1 MKKNTGSSFNTLT
14 VASYW
19 IEYLLDAA
27 LHAGCNL
34 SDDLIQLGVSDEDLE
49 SPGARIPLETEHC
62 LLMSAIRQTGD
73 RYFGLHMGERIRPHF
88 MGELGY
94 ASMSSANLGQAI
106 ELAIP
111 YLRLTTEF
119 ARMESHWENEHLIL
133 KWVTPF
139 SDLPAARHRVEA
151 YFAACIVFGRWI
163 IGNDGHPVEICFSH
177 PGPANTEEY
186 ERVFQCPV
194 RFSQAEDAIVVSRE
208 VLNLPL
214 IDADPD
220 VHRVMRSRVQQAMS
234 QFQARDGLLDA
245 VRAEIRKLLTMTT
258 PQLENVATAM
268 GIKPWTLRR
277 RLRAED
283 ADFTALLDD
292 ERKALAVDWLLNTDR
307 AVSQIASD
315 LGYSE
320 QSAFNRAFRRW
331 FDCTPVAYRQRSA
344 NKSEN
349 LQP

>member
-1 MKKNTGSSFNTLT
+1 MDKSAGTRFGTLT

-27 LHAGCNL
+27 LHAGCDL
-34 SDDLIQLGVSDEDLE
+34 SSDLVRLGVSDEDLE
-49 SPGARIPLETEHC
+49 SPGARISLETEHS
-62 LLMSAIRQTGD
+62 LLLSAIEQTGD
-73 RYFGLHMGERIRPHF
+73 RYFGLHMGERIRPRF

-119 ARMESHWENEHLIL
+119 ARMESCWENDHLIL
-133 KWVTPF
+133 KWITPF
-139 SDLPAARHRVEA
+139 GDLPAARHRVEA

-163 IGNDGHPVEICFSH
+163 IGNDGHPVEILFAH

-186 ERVFQCPV
+186 ARVFQCPV
-194 RFSQAEDAIVVSRE
+194 RFSQSRDAIVISRR
-208 VLNLPL
+208 VLDLPL
-214 IDADPD
+214 RDADAD
-220 VHRVMRSRVQQAMS
+220 VHRVMRNRVQQAMS
-234 QFQARDGLLDA
+234 QFQARDSLLDA

-258 PQLENVATAM
+258 PQLENVADAM

-283 ADFTALLDD
+283 ADFTALLDE

-331 FDCTPVAYRQRSA
+331 FDCTPLAYRQQTGRPHDHQ
-344 NKSEN
+344 
-349 LQP
+349 L